1 MDSQSYDVD
10 RLYTT
15 ETGPSCSSWNCPR
28 CSCPTGKVENDTWYH
43 EFQDLYDLDSN
54 RAECSLCVCK
64 KDYDGNLYADCDY
77 AKQEI
82 NWTAKLSIND
92 ACKDAWNWQQKNP
105 YGFKK
110 Q

>member
-54 RAECSLCVCK
+54 RAECSLCICK

-77 AKQEI
+77 SDSYTVGAQSCPPKSSETYTCHEQESS
-82 NWTAKLSIND
+82 TSR
-92 ACKDAWNWQQKNP
+92 
-105 YGFKK
+105 
-110 Q
+110 